1 MKHLLTL
8 LLLGFT
14 STVLAQNRPNP
25 MESVERFFQA
35 FHAKDSLGMQQLM
48 SPKARLL
55 RSTFKNGQAIVQEN
69 DLNRF
74 IRAVATRK
82 DSPIWEERLGQ
93 PIVQQHLNL
102 ATVWVPFRF
111 YVDNTLSHC
120 GYNAFSLSWDGQ
132 SWQIL
137 SLIDTGTKDCE
148 NLK

>member
-1 MKHLLTL
+1 
-8 LLLGFT
+8 
-14 STVLAQNRPNP
+14 
-25 MESVERFFQA
+25 
-35 FHAKDSLGMQQLM
+35 MQQLM

-69 DLNRF
+69 DLQRF

-82 DSPIWEERLGQ
+82 DSPKWEERLGQ

-111 YVDNTLSHC
+111 YLDNTLSHC

>member
-1 MKHLLTL
+1 MKYLLTL

-14 STVLAQNRPNP
+14 STVHAQDRPNP

-74 IRAVATRK
+74 IQAVATRK
-82 DSPIWEERLGQ
+82 DSPKWEERLGQ

-102 ATVWVPFRF
+102 ATVWLPFRF
-111 YVDNTLSHC
+111 YLDNTLSHC
-120 GYNAFSLSWDGQ
+120 GYNAFSLAWNGQ

-137 SLIDTGTKDCE
+137 SLIDTGTKDCDS
-148 NLK
+148 L

>member
-1 MKHLLTL
+1 M
-8 LLLGFT
+8 GIS

-55 RSTFKNGQAIVQEN
+55 RSTFQNGQAIVQEN
-69 DLNRF
+69 DLQRF

-82 DSPIWEERLGQ
+82 NSPSWEERLGQ

-102 ATVWVPFRF
+102 ATVWVPFHF
-111 YVDNTLSHC
+111 YLDNTLSHC
-120 GYNAFSLSWDGQ
+120 GYNAFSLVWNGQ

-148 NLK
+148 SL

>member
-1 MKHLLTL
+1 MGL
-8 LLLGFT
+8 T

-82 DSPIWEERLGQ
+82 DSPKWEELLGQ

-111 YVDNTLSHC
+111 YLDNTLSHC
-120 GYNAFSLSWDGQ
+120 GYNAFSLSWDGHI
-132 SWQIL
+132 WQIL

-148 NLK
+148 SL

>member
-1 MKHLLTL
+1 
-8 LLLGFT
+8 
-14 STVLAQNRPNP
+14 

-82 DSPIWEERLGQ
+82 DSPKWEERLGQ

-111 YVDNTLSHC
+111 YLDNTLSHC

-132 SWQIL
+132 IWQIL
-137 SLIDTGTKDCE
+137 SLIDTGTKDCKP
-148 NLK
+148 L

>member
-1 MKHLLTL
+1 M
-8 LLLGFT
+8 GFI
-14 STVLAQNRPNP
+14 STVIAQNRPNP

-55 RSTFKNGQAIVQEN
+55 RSTLKNGQAVVQEN

-82 DSPIWEERLGQ
+82 DSPKWEERLGQ

-102 ATVWVPFRF
+102 ATVWVPFHF
-111 YVDNTLSHC
+111 YLDNTLSHC

-137 SLIDTGTKDCE
+137 SLIDTATKDCKS
-148 NLK
+148 L

>member
-8 LLLGFT
+8 LLLGLT

-35 FHAKDSLGMQQLM
+35 FHAKDSVGMQQLM

-74 IRAVATRK
+74 IRAVTTRK
-82 DSPIWEERLGQ
+82 DSPKWEERLGQ

-111 YVDNTLSHC
+111 FLDNTLSHC

-137 SLIDTGTKDCE
+137 SLIDTGTKDCAS
-148 NLK
+148 L

>member
-1 MKHLLTL
+1 MKYLLTL

-14 STVLAQNRPNP
+14 STVHAQDRPNP

-82 DSPIWEERLGQ
+82 DSPKWEERLGQ

-111 YVDNTLSHC
+111 YLDNTLSHC

-132 SWQIL
+132 IWQIL
-137 SLIDTGTKDCE
+137 CLIDTGTKDCKK
-148 NLK
+148 L

>member
-1 MKHLLTL
+1 M
-8 LLLGFT
+8 GMS

-55 RSTFKNGQAIVQEN
+55 RSTFQNGQAIVQEN
-69 DLNRF
+69 DLQRF

-82 DSPIWEERLGQ
+82 NSPSWEERLGQ

-111 YVDNTLSHC
+111 YLDNTLSHC

-148 NLK
+148 SL